1 MSCASGRIGTTANCN
16 GPTVKKPETPKTDTS
31 ATPSK
36 GQDTISI
43 DSKGNASAAQ
53 STSSSHDTTSK
64 PASGAASSSSAT
76 GAPGAKGTT
85 GATASAKTDT
95 KATKPGSSS
104 AGTGNSTAG
113 AKPATSASS
122 ASSSAGSSSP
132 AGSKKPGDKNAV
144 PGKGTP
150 QGKKAGKPA
159 IMVVIWAVI
168 IIGIVLALGWASRTM
183 WWKQAEPTLSNIL
196 PQSTVDALAP
206 EGAQNT
212 AEMPQSS
219 SEDTA
224 GTPTSASN
232 ASNSQIPDSNTNIGA
247 RDNTDNASGMVADTG
262 KPDNADDADNSDMNS
277 GQAATDENT
286 AMSAPANADT
296 TASASSNSDDTAD
309 TQAQNVV
316 VATDLTSRLSRLE
329 GSVNALRE
337 RLDQE
342 RGGALND
349 SVARRLGEL
358 ETRTAPIDEV
368 ARVQSELSGVAK
380 EMRDLSA
387 RMATVEDELKATEGL
402 RIAGR
407 GQAIGIGVALLRDA
421 AQRGGPFEIALN
433 QLNRSGSDDTI
444 VQKQIEKLQP
454 LAAKGAPRIEQL
466 RQSFP
471 VAADDAVKA
480 ASDDHSG
487 GIWDATVANLKKLF
501 PIRRIDAV
509 GQDTL
514 DGRLV
519 TAEQALAADN
529 LAKAISALEG
539 VEGTNAKAALTPWL
553 EKARARQAIND
564 AIDVLSRHAIGLLTG
579 QEDKTGKAPTGSE
592 AAQ

>member
-85 GATASAKTDT
+85 GATAPAKSDT
-95 KATKPGSSS
+95 KAAKPGSSS

-113 AKPATSASS
+113 TKPAASASS
-122 ASSSAGSSSP
+122 ASSSAGSSTS
-132 AGSKKPGDKNAV
+132 AGSQKPGDKNAA

-219 SEDTA
+219 PEDTA
-224 GTPTSASN
+224 GTTTSASN
-232 ASNSQIPDSNTNIGA
+232 SQTPDSNTNIGA
-247 RDNTDNASGMVADTG
+247 RDNTDNAGGMAADTA
-262 KPDNADDADNSDMNS
+262 KPDNADNSDINS

-421 AQRGGPFEIALN
+421 AERGGPFEIALN

-519 TAEQALAADN
+519 TAEQGLAEDN
-529 LAKAISALEG
+529 LAKAIAALEG

-553 EKARARQAIND
+553 EKARARQSINE

>member
-1 MSCASGRIGTTANCN
+1 M
-16 GPTVKKPETPKTDTS
+16 KKPETPRTNTS

-53 STSSSHDTTSK
+53 STSSSQGESAKPATGSSTPSSPTGATTSAK
-64 PASGAASSSSAT
+64 HESSSAT
-76 GAPGAKGTT
+76 SGKSSSTSAGGAKS
-85 GATASAKTDT
+85 AASAS
-95 KATKPGSSS
+95 G
-104 AGTGNSTAG
+104 GNS
-113 AKPATSASS
+113 SASS
-122 ASSSAGSSSP
+122 A
-132 AGSKKPGDKNAV
+132 KPGDKT
-144 PGKGTP
+144 PPPSKGSP
-150 QGKKAGKPA
+150 QGKKTGKPA
-159 IMVVIWAVI
+159 IMVVVWAVI
-168 IIGIVLALGWASRTM
+168 IIGIVLALGWASRAM
-183 WWKQAEPTLSNIL
+183 WWKQAEPTLTNIL
-196 PQSTVDALAP
+196 PQSTVNALAP
-206 EGAQNT
+206 EGPQNT
-212 AEMPQSS
+212 AEMSQTPADDTTASNTANSETADSTSS
-219 SEDTA
+219 SDSMTSDT
-224 GTPTSASN
+224 
-232 ASNSQIPDSNTNIGA
+232 TN
-247 RDNTDNASGMVADTG
+247 
-262 KPDNADDADNSDMNS
+262 KPDDADNTGINS
-277 GQAATDENT
+277 GQATTDETAPADATAPTSTNNADSENT
-286 AMSAPANADT
+286 ADA
-296 TASASSNSDDTAD
+296 
-309 TQAQNVV
+309 QAQNVV

-329 GSVNALRE
+329 GTVNALRE

-342 RGGALND
+342 RGGTLND

-433 QLNRSGSDDTI
+433 QLNRSGSDDTV
-444 VQKQIEKLQP
+444 VQQQIEKLKP
-454 LAAKGAPRIEQL
+454 LASEGAPRIEQL

-471 VAADDAVKA
+471 VAAEEAVKA

-487 GIWDATVANLKKLF
+487 GVWDSTVANLKKLF
-501 PIRRIDAV
+501 PIRRVDAV

-539 VEGTNAKAALTPWL
+539 VEGQNTKTALEPWL
-553 EKARARQAIND
+553 EKARARQAINE
-564 AIDVLSRHAIGLLTG
+564 AIDVLSTHAIGLLTG
-579 QEDKTGKAPTGSE
+579 QEDKTGNKVINNPGNTPTGSE
-592 AAQ
+592 VAQ